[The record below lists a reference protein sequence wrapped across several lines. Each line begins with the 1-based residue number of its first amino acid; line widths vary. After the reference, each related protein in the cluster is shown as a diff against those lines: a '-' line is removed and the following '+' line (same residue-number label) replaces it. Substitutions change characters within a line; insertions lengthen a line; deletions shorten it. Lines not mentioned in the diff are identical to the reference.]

1 MFSALRQ
8 QKSAR
13 DALIDAKMADGRT
26 VYSRMA
32 LSLIRPTGEAI
43 TFWPDASSRCG
54 TP

>member
-13 DALIDAKMADGRT
+13 DALIDAKMADGRA

-43 TFWPDASSRCG
+43 TFWPGAS
-54 TP
+54 